1 LKRLAEAL
9 HWLTVAAWAG
19 SLWAIGLLVAPT
31 LFSVL
36 DDRALAGRLAGVLFN
51 SVAWIGIGCA
61 SWLLLFRIVRFGG
74 SAFRQGFTWVVLLM
88 LALVLVGKFGVQPIL
103 AGLRE
108 QQLAKEIVES
118 VFRERFGTWHGVSSV
133 LYLVQCMLAVVM
145 VLLQRTGL
153 R

>member
-1 LKRLAEAL
+1 LKRLGEAVY
-9 HWLTVAAWAG
+9 WLAIAIWAG
-19 SLWAIGLLVAPT
+19 ALWTVGLLVAPT

-36 DDRALAGRLAGVLFN
+36 EDRALAGRIAGVLFN

-61 SWLLLFRIVRFGG
+61 AWLLVFRVVRFGG
-74 SAFRQGFTWVVLLM
+74 GAFRHGFTWIVLLM

-108 QQLAKEIVES
+108 QALAKEIVES

-133 LYLVQCMLAVVM
+133 IYLVQCGLAVAM
-145 VLLQRTGL
+145 VLLQRTGM

>member
-1 LKRLAEAL
+1 LKRLGEATY
-9 HWLTVAAWAG
+9 WLAITAWAG
-19 SLWAIGLLVAPT
+19 ALWTVGLMVAPT

-36 DDRALAGRLAGVLFN
+36 DDRALAGRIAGVLFDT
-51 SVAWIGIGCA
+51 VAWIGIGCA
-61 SWLLLFRIVRFGG
+61 AWLLVYRFARFGG
-74 SAFRQGFTWVVLLM
+74 TALRQGFTWIVLLM

-108 QQLAKEIVES
+108 QALAKEIVES

-133 LYLVQCMLAVVM
+133 LYLVQCALAVAM
-145 VLLQRTGL
+145 VLLQRTGM

>member
-1 LKRLAEAL
+1 MKRLAEAL
-9 HWLTVAAWAG
+9 HWLTIAAWAG
-19 SLWAIGLLVAPT
+19 SLWSVGLLVAPT

-36 DDRALAGRLAGVLFN
+36 DDRALAGRVAGVLFN
-51 SVAWIGIGCA
+51 TVAWIGIGCA
-61 SWLLLFRIVRFGG
+61 AWLLLFRLVRFGG
-74 SAFRQGFTWVVLLM
+74 GAFRQGFTWVVLLM

-108 QQLAKEIVES
+108 QALAKEIVES

-133 LYLVQCMLAVVM
+133 LYLLQCMLAVAM